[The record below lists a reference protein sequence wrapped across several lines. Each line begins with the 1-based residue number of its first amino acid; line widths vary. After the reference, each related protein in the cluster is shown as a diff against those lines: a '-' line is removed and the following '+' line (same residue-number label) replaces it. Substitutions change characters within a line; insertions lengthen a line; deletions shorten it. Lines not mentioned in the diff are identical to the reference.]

1 VKTTPKSSVSA
12 SPSPLRIRFDEK
24 AQLTSYAGLVLFQ
37 QLFVSLKLDERL
49 RDVFAELPEKGGYDA
64 DRLLKLLVIH
74 LLLGWRRLRGLD
86 YYRDDPLVQR
96 VVGLT
101 KLPSVATLS
110 RFLART
116 NEELIGR
123 MRSMVRTL
131 VLERLKAEGLRRVT
145 LDFDGSIQSTKG
157 RVEGTA
163 VGFNKKKK
171 GARSYYPLYATVAQT
186 SSLLDVLHRP
196 GNVHDSVDAGPFIEH
211 SIDAV
216 REHLGAGVEVEVR
229 MDSAFFGE
237 RILSLLQRKEVSYTC
252 SVPFERFA
260 ALKLAAHE
268 VRVWKRINEQWSY
281 AEVDFLPK
289 SWEGAEL
296 EGRVR
301 FVVFRQ
307 QAPKQRKGK
316 VPGPQQ
322 LDIFLPEGLDY
333 SYKAIVTN
341 RFADAAA
348 TVLKFHHGRG
358 SQEKLF
364 GEGNQHVGLNVVAT
378 RSLHANQLFTL
389 TAMLAHNLGRE
400 LQMSRQAPSK
410 KRRLQRT
417 RPALWAFQELGTL
430 RMRLIHR
437 AGMLVRPQGRDT
449 LVVSASERTKQT
461 FERHLE
467 PMRNAA

>member
-49 RDVFAELPEKGGYDA
+49 RDVFAELPGKGGYDA

-110 RFLART
+110 RFLAKT

-171 GARSYYPLYATVAQT
+171 LRRQISVGLR
-186 SSLLDVLHRP
+186 SSL
-196 GNVHDSVDAGPFIEH
+196 N
-211 SIDAV
+211 
-216 REHLGAGVEVEVR
+216 
-229 MDSAFFGE
+229 
-237 RILSLLQRKEVSYTC
+237 
-252 SVPFERFA
+252 
-260 ALKLAAHE
+260 
-268 VRVWKRINEQWSY
+268 
-281 AEVDFLPK
+281 
-289 SWEGAEL
+289 
-296 EGRVR
+296 
-301 FVVFRQ
+301 
-307 QAPKQRKGK
+307 
-316 VPGPQQ
+316 
-322 LDIFLPEGLDY
+322 
-333 SYKAIVTN
+333 
-341 RFADAAA
+341 
-348 TVLKFHHGRG
+348 
-358 SQEKLF
+358 
-364 GEGNQHVGLNVVAT
+364 
-378 RSLHANQLFTL
+378 
-389 TAMLAHNLGRE
+389 
-400 LQMSRQAPSK
+400 
-410 KRRLQRT
+410 
-417 RPALWAFQELGTL
+417 
-430 RMRLIHR
+430 
-437 AGMLVRPQGRDT
+437 
-449 LVVSASERTKQT
+449 
-461 FERHLE
+461 
-467 PMRNAA
+467 